1 MEFDKLEILN
11 VQQAND
17 NSAVESLCELS
28 EFELAIVGGGGGDVV
43 FA

>member
-1 MEFDKLEILN
+1 METNKLEVLS

-17 NSAVESLCELS
+17 NSAVESLCELN

>member
-1 MEFDKLEILN
+1 METNKLEVLG
-11 VQQAND
+11 VQQVGD
-17 NSAVESLCELS
+17 NSVFESLCELN

>member
-1 MEFDKLEILN
+1 METNKLEALN

-17 NSAVESLCELS
+17 NSVVESLCELK

>member
-1 MEFDKLEILN
+1 METNKLEVLS

-17 NSAVESLCELS
+17 DSAIESLCELS

>member
-1 MEFDKLEILN
+1 METNKLEVLN

-17 NSAVESLCELS
+17 SSVVEALCELN